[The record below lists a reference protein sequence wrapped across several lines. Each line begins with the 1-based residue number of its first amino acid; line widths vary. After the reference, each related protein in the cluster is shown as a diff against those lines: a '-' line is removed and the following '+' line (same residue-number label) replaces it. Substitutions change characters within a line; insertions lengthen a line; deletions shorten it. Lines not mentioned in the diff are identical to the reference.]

1 VATTPSFAPAVSAN
15 IMLRKAPFTAEEVRR
30 FVEHTARLTGGKVRY
45 AWGEPAADG
54 PIGHVISLE
63 GAALEHWYESYA
75 FDVRPATDDSPFFW
89 HFVRF
94 RDVIAGTLRSD
105 MPNLEEGLGERLL
118 LVLLGVA
125 VVFATLLLLVPLLAA
140 RGIWS
145 AIPYKANAAVYFAA
159 LGLGF
164 MFLEVSLI
172 QRLTLFLGYPTYSLT
187 VTLFS
192 LLLSTGIGSLA
203 SERLGR
209 SRRAMLIGLGAG
221 LSALVLFYSRMMTPI
236 IAHGIGWPLGLRI
249 AAAVVMLAPL
259 GLCLGAFMPLG
270 LRVVSSLTPY
280 GQEFVAWSW
289 AVNGFFSVVSSVL
302 ATVLSMSIG
311 FDRVMLL
318 AIAVYLVGIVALMRI
333 PEGEARAAF
342 GRPR

>member
-1 VATTPSFAPAVSAN
+1 
-15 IMLRKAPFTAEEVRR
+15 
-30 FVEHTARLTGGKVRY
+30 
-45 AWGEPAADG
+45 
-54 PIGHVISLE
+54 
-63 GAALEHWYESYA
+63 
-75 FDVRPATDDSPFFW
+75 
-89 HFVRF
+89 
-94 RDVIAGTLRSD
+94 
-105 MPNLEEGLGERLL
+105 
-118 LVLLGVA
+118 
-125 VVFATLLLLVPLLAA
+125 
-140 RGIWS
+140 
-145 AIPYKANAAVYFAA
+145 
-159 LGLGF
+159 
-164 MFLEVSLI
+164 
-172 QRLTLFLGYPTYSLT
+172 
-187 VTLFS
+187 
-192 LLLSTGIGSLA
+192 
-203 SERLGR
+203 
-209 SRRAMLIGLGAG
+209 MLIGLGAG

-236 IAHGIGWPLGLRI
+236 VAHGIGWPLGLRI

-342 GRPR
+342 GRLR